1 MVQNRCMKTRT
12 TPAIFLFRS
21 SSCALLLLFFLT
33 TAGSAQ
39 TSKFPAWMDEVDF
52 SEPAQSGRT
61 GFNSPQGPVDPTTG
75 QATTIESSKS
85 SVFNKPKLPDFS
97 KLREKAIKSEL
108 EKKANDS
115 NQLEQSYSV
124 SLKNMEHL
132 EASRKKLDTLL
143 AADPGEDERHQ
154 LLKAIGEIE
163 RKLNLSSELVK
174 LMGNDGAV
182 PGLAKAVASLTPEQY
197 QKALQLSKQLFQ
209 NSGNGGGEI
218 TPPKSL
224 FPEFKAP
231 AKADAEG
238 NDDDNE
244 EYEPR
249 PRTYRPGQIKP
260 FYHELKKAQQR
271 LKEENSDE

>member
-12 TPAIFLFRS
+12 TPAILLNRS
-21 SSCALLLLFFLT
+21 SIYMLLFLFFLSMT
-33 TAGSAQ
+33 GSAQ

-52 SEPAQSGRT
+52 SAPAPGEKA
-61 GFNSPQGPVDPTTG
+61 GFNSPQGPVDPSTG

-108 EKKANDS
+108 EKKASDS

-124 SLKNMEHL
+124 SLKNL
-132 EASRKKLDTLL
+132 EQLQTSKQKLDTLL
-143 AADPGEDERHQ
+143 AANPGEDERHQ

-163 RKLNLSSELVK
+163 RKLNLSNELVK
-174 LMGNDGAV
+174 LMGSDGVV
-182 PGLAKAVASLTPEQY
+182 PDLAKAVASLTPEQY

-209 NSGNGGGEI
+209 NSGTGGEI

-231 AKADAEG
+231 AKADKNG
-238 NDDDNE
+238 NDGDDE

-260 FYHELKKAQQR
+260 FYQELKKAQQR

>member
-1 MVQNRCMKTRT
+1 MKTPI
-12 TPAIFLFRS
+12 TPASLLNRS
-21 SSCALLLLFFLT
+21 SSYMFLLLFFLT
-33 TAGSAQ
+33 TTGSAQ

-52 SEPAQSGRT
+52 SAPAQSDKA
-61 GFNSPQGPVDPTTG
+61 GFNSPQGPVDPSTG
-75 QATTIESSKS
+75 QATSIESSKS

-108 EKKANDS
+108 EKKASDS

-124 SLKNMEHL
+124 SLKNL
-132 EASRKKLDTLL
+132 EQLQTSKQKLDTLL
-143 AADPGEDERHQ
+143 AANPGEDERHQ

-174 LMGNDGAV
+174 LMGSDGVV

-209 NSGNGGGEI
+209 NSGTGGEI

-231 AKADAEG
+231 AKADENG
-238 NDDDNE
+238 NDDDDE